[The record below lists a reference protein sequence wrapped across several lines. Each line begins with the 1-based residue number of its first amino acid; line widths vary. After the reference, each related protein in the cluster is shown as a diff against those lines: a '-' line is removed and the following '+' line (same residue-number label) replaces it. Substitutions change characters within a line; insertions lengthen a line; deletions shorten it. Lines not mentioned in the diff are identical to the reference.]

1 MRSGHCKFGHT
12 ASSTETN
19 LTPSATRAGGGLGHK
34 AGYQPHID
42 GLRAIAVLS
51 VVFYHLGLGPFP
63 GGFVGVDVFFVIS
76 GFLISRIIY
85 AETRRGD
92 FSLSRFYVRRVRRIA
107 PACSSRRFIPDA
119 STGCCRSNRARPGSA
134 EPSSSSAQPAR
145 WLPMSCCSPRSVWT
159 SPAR

>member
-107 PACSSRRFIPDA
+107 PACSSSLHVGCLCLAVPPGACGLRPLADDAIPLRSSLA
-119 STGCCRSNRARPGSA
+119 SS
-134 EPSSSSAQPAR
+134 
-145 WLPMSCCSPRSVWT
+145 
-159 SPAR
+159 